1 MLKKKRSKRAFENS
15 EAEIVN
21 NMMDTLSYLFIRT
34 TSMFL
39 NINSSSSSNINSNIM
54 CSSNIDSAACEHV
67 NNIMCNSSITHVQQQ
82 QGGTCNT

>member
-34 TSMFL
+34 TSMFF
-39 NINSSSSSNINSNIM
+39 NINSSSNFNSNM